1 MSLKSALLVQGI
13 QWKSEHDRFEL
24 LDGIYLEPHKAGRI
38 RQLYEEE
45 CKNKYVDDGDPF
57 TFDFNIVFPP
67 EEHDEVFLYYGGP
80 HSIISQICNLIVIA
94 TTMPFGLCRLVG
106 TKDDFKSCWGTI
118 VIYDWNPD
126 MDYLR
131 RDPDLFERD
140 GSLIQTRGD
149 DRAGCDL
156 TDDKLVIIRTMLET
170 LRAMREPAIT
180 STRINNALDFFFY
193 AWRSYYM
200 PHVCM
205 NLAIVLETLFSPAA
219 NTDISQ
225 RVAFH
230 VCRFCGNSEEER
242 VALFTMIKKFYG
254 LRSKI
259 VHGDKP
265 KEHELYELT
274 PRVFHLVAWLLS
286 RLLSDWEL
294 VETFGNDKKREKM
307 MNQWLFR

>member
-1 MSLKSALLVQGI
+1 
-13 QWKSEHDRFEL
+13 
-24 LDGIYLEPHKAGRI
+24 
-38 RQLYEEE
+38 
-45 CKNKYVDDGDPF
+45 
-57 TFDFNIVFPP
+57 
-67 EEHDEVFLYYGGP
+67 
-80 HSIISQICNLIVIA
+80 
-94 TTMPFGLCRLVG
+94 
-106 TKDDFKSCWGTI
+106 
-118 VIYDWNPD
+118 

-131 RDPDLFERD
+131 RDPDLFQRK
-140 GSLIQTRGD
+140 GSLIHAPGE
-149 DRAGCDL
+149 DREGCEL
-156 TDDKLVIIRTMLET
+156 TDDKLVMARTMLTT
-170 LRAMREPAIT
+170 LMAIREPAIT
-180 STRINNALDFFFY
+180 STRIHNALDFFFY

-230 VCRFCGNSEEER
+230 VCRFCGNSEDER